1 MMLAAL
7 HWSTLG
13 QVVGVSILAG
23 IGESTVFSLVI
34 LASARATEHR
44 RTGNGIAALGFGVLG
59 TLAFLVFAAGI
70 VFSVHVLLQK

>member
-13 QVVGVSILAG
+13 RVVGVSILAG
-23 IGESTVFSLVI
+23 IGVSTVFSLII

-44 RTGNGIAALGFGVLG
+44 RTGNGVAAFGFGVLG
-59 TLAFLVFAAGI
+59 TVAFVVFAAGI
-70 VFSVHVLLQK
+70 ALGVHVLLQK